1 MTRRLFIITLMFVI
15 SFTAGCTGGAEA
27 PEHFL
32 SEEEGKYSIVS
43 VLEST
48 STPGFNEAFTSD
60 NLYLS
65 QTFFSKSHSDLDGL
79 DVGGEELPVFFVFD
93 HEEMVLKTSDEAE
106 VVEVL
111 KS

>member
-1 MTRRLFIITLMFVI
+1 MTRRLFIIMFILVI
-15 SFTAGCTGGAEA
+15 SLMAGCTGGAEA

-43 VLEST
+43 VQDSI
-48 STPGFNEAFTSD
+48 STPAFKESFTDD
-60 NLYLS
+60 NIYLS
-65 QTFFSKSHSDLDGL
+65 QTYFSKSHNDLDDL

-93 HEEMVLKTSDEAE
+93 HEELVMKTSDEAE

-111 KS
+111 QS